1 MARTTRRRTPSAPT
15 PAAEL
20 VRAVLKRHGV
30 EAAVREHRIVTEWET
45 IVGPRVAA
53 RAWPDGLKNG
63 VLFVRVTNSAWL
75 QELGFLREPLARA
88 ANQAIG
94 APLVREVHL
103 HLGARRGRDGDDV
116 VAALAAQRR
125 IRQPAR
131 APRPMPSTGEL
142 ARIDRETARVGDAE
156 LRAILRD
163 VRRRLGL

>member
-1 MARTTRRRTPSAPT
+1 GA
-15 PAAEL
+15 
-20 VRAVLKRHGV
+20 
-30 EAAVREHRIVTEWET
+30 
-45 IVGPRVAA
+45 RVAV

-103 HLGARRGRDGDDV
+103 HLGARRSRDADDV
-116 VAALAAQRR
+116 VAALAAHRR
-125 IRQPAR
+125 ARAPAR
-131 APRPMPSTGEL
+131 APRPPASAADL
-142 ARIDRETARVGDAE
+142 ARIDRETARVGDGE
-156 LRAILRD
+156 LRALLRD